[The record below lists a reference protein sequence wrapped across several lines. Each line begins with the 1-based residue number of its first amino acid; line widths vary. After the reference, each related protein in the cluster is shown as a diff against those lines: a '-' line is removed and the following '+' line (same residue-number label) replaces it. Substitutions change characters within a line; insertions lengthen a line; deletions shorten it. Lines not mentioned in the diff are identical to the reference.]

1 MNEHHVSIETIITVA
16 KALEEINK
24 KVVYVGGATISL
36 YVAESFRDSIR
47 PTEDIDIVL
56 EIATLSDLENLRI
69 ALSEKGIKQ
78 SFEDDVV
85 CRFRYKE
92 IKIDVMA
99 TREIA
104 WAPANRWFEKGFQN
118 LEHLKID
125 ETTIQILSLPYFLAT
140 KFEAFNHRGKKD
152 PRTSKDFEDIVF
164 LLNNSRDLKEK
175 VNQSD
180 DVVKSFLKV
189 SFKEMLESRA
199 TLEALRAHLSFE
211 NEDERFELIVSI
223 LKSVLK

>member
-1 MNEHHVSIETIITVA
+1 MNEKHVSIETIITVA

-24 KVVYVGGATISL
+24 KVVYVGGAAISL
-36 YVAESFRDSIR
+36 YVTESFRDSIR

-56 EIATLSDLENLRI
+56 EIASLSDLENLRI

-78 SFEDDVV
+78 SYEDDVV
-85 CRFRYKE
+85 CRFRYKK

-99 TREIA
+99 TKEIA

-118 LEHLKID
+118 LEKLKID

-140 KFEAFNHRGKKD
+140 KFEAFNNRGKTD

-164 LLNNSRDLKEK
+164 LLNNAKDLKDKINHTDKE
-175 VNQSD
+175 VYHFLQ
-180 DVVKSFLKV
+180 KSFK
-189 SFKEMLESRA
+189 SILENRSE
-199 TLEALRAHLSFE
+199 LEALRAHLSFE
-211 NEDERFELIVSI
+211 NEDERFDIVI
-223 LKSVLK
+223 ARLKSIV